1 MNLVDCRWSE
11 LSPWSKC
18 SQSCGAGGVQTRTRF
33 IIQAPVG
40 EGAQPCE
47 GEQAETRE
55 CPDIPDCPGVP
66 TTTTSK
72 TTTTTSSF
80 SSTLLSEA
88 TTESAAEVD
97 DEDEEGIT
105 SEEQK
110 ILDESFIEKL
120 LNAIND
126 VSTDK
131 PKDVITERTNEVIT
145 ESTPEEVVVPALSS
159 EYLSAAF
166 KLFALL
172 NLQWVINW
180 LIS

>member
-1 MNLVDCRWSE
+1 LNLVDCRWSE
-11 LSPWSKC
+11 YSPWSKC
-18 SQSCGAGGVQTRTRF
+18 SKSCGSGGVQTRTRF

-55 CPDIPDCPGVP
+55 CPDIPECP
-66 TTTTSK
+66 SDS

-80 SSTLLSEA
+80 SNNLPNEA
-88 TTESAAEVD
+88 TTENVADVDAE
-97 DEDEEGIT
+97 EEEGIT

-126 VSTDK
+126 VSTEK
-131 PKDVITERTNEVIT
+131 PNDVIINDVIT

-159 EYLSAAF
+159 EYFSAAF
-166 KLFALL
+166 KLVAFLY
-172 NLQWVINW
+172 
-180 LIS
+180 ST